1 MTLAQFDAFHSMAHH
16 NDRTAYQDGVS
27 SALRRAESLCR
38 SRGVRLTPIR
48 RRVLEALLGA
58 SKPLGAYDLAESLT
72 SDGRRIAPITVY
84 RALDF
89 LIEEGLAHRLA
100 SLNAFMANMDA
111 SNSRSTKVLLIC
123 DACGTVESV
132 AGAEITQALGNVMD
146 GMDFQSKAKA
156 LEITGRCA
164 HCQGVH

>member
-1 MTLAQFDAFHSMAHH
+1 MTLAQFDAFQPMAHH
-16 NDRTAYQDGVS
+16 SNNTAYEDGVS
-27 SALRRAESLCR
+27 NALRRAESLCR
-38 SRGVRLTPIR
+38 GRGVRLTPIR
-48 RRVLEALLGA
+48 RRVLEVLLGA
-58 SKPLGAYDLAESLT
+58 SKPLGAYDLAEALT
-72 SDGRRIAPITVY
+72 SGGRRTAPITVY

-111 SNSRSTKVLLIC
+111 SNTRVTKVFLIC
-123 DACGTVESV
+123 DACGTVESI
-132 AGAEITQALGNVMD
+132 AGDEITQALGKVMN